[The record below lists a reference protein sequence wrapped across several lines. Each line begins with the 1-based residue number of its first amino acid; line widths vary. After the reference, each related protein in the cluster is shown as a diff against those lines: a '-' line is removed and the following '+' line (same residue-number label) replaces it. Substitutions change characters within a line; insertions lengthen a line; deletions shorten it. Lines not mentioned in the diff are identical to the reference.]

1 MADPLFSPDGKWMW
15 SGTEWIP
22 APPGQ
27 SGQQLNMQD
36 SVIGGDVVHNTVVNN
51 DPAAVTTAV
60 IAALQQMGMVNP
72 TPATPAAPPPTPEVA
87 LPAAFNVGDHV
98 EYHSPT
104 NARWLD
110 RCKVV
115 GINDDG
121 TYRIEV
127 PYPNS
132 ILQTK
137 HAVVIGSAPGTI
149 RPASP
154 PFKAGDRVLVDWKR
168 YGHYYPGRI
177 AAEHDDHTFLIHFDD
192 GDVEDNVEWIRIE
205 PLNEESAE
213 VQAYVENVMNEEQ
226 ELIDAFRVF
235 DTNNTGTISARE
247 YLRILSELGDN
258 PLPVEDVLREFAD
271 LGIELDSEIDY
282 RSLAKFMVAS
292 EQEDISQPTKPEV
305 VIHDASIE
313 GDTLSGYAYD
323 HPKLGEG
330 RINSSAVVGVTY
342 DERATARVE
351 TQNTV
356 YVVGPTGWRETPA
369 SHPFNDAEGAF
380 YTVEGAGTVKC
391 NGTYLPSTEFDGVP
405 SYINGD
411 VLLLRWKMGNGDQWW
426 YLANRNSLDTKRG
439 DYYRVRSSSDTPPST
454 GWTSDDQT
462 EGAAP
467 YPSVVHTG
475 NPPSTNPYS
484 VGQQVNIEWNGQWFA
499 GQILEVKD
507 DAYFIT
513 YHNYGAEWDE
523 WVDASRLQST

>member
-27 SGQQLNMQD
+27 GSQQLNMQD

-72 TPATPAAPPPTPEVA
+72 PPATPAAPPPALEVE

-127 PYPNS
+127 PYQDS
-132 ILQTK
+132 IVQTK
-137 HAVVIGSAPGTI
+137 HAVVIGSSPGTI

-177 AAEHDDHTFLIHFDD
+177 ASEHEDHTFLIHFDD

-205 PLNEESAE
+205 PLQEDSAE
-213 VQAYVENVMNEEQ
+213 VQAYVENVTNEEQ
-226 ELIDAFRVF
+226 ELVDAFGVF

-247 YLRILSELGDN
+247 YLRILTEIGDN
-258 PLPVEDVLREFAD
+258 PIPVEDVLSEFTD

-292 EQEDISQPTKPEV
+292 EQDDTSQPTKPEV
-305 VIHDASIE
+305 VIHDAAIE
-313 GDTLSGYAYD
+313 GDCLSGHAYD

-330 RINSSAVVGVTY
+330 RINSSAVVAITY
-342 DERATARVE
+342 DERANARVE

-356 YVVGPTGWRETPA
+356 YVVGPAGWKETPPN
-369 SHPFNDAEGAF
+369 HPFNDANHQF
-380 YTVEGAGTVKC
+380 YTVQGAGTSKC
-391 NGTYLPSTEFDGVP
+391 NGTYLPSTEFDGVA
-405 SYINGD
+405 SYINGE
-411 VLLLRWKMGNGDQWW
+411 VLLLRWRMGNGDQWW
-426 YLANRNSLDTKRG
+426 YLANRNSLDRKRG
-439 DYYRVRSSSDTPPST
+439 DYYRVKSSSDTPPST

-462 EGAAP
+462 EGVEP
-467 YPSVVHTG
+467 YPSVGHSG
-475 NPPSTNPYS
+475 NPSSNNPFS
-484 VGQQVNIEWNGQWFA
+484 VGQHVKIEWNGQWYD
-499 GQILEVKD
+499 GQILETND
-507 DAYFIT
+507 DQYRIT
-513 YHNYGAEWDE
+513 YTGHGPEWDE
-523 WVDASRLQST
+523 WVETSRLNSA